1 MRAATGGRPYNILS
15 GFVSAELGTREE
27 AAGAVHTRVQADA
40 GAVREPP
47 LRVSVTADSR
57 YRWEPVPWASLQTC
71 RGC

>member
-27 AAGAVHTRVQADA
+27 AAGAVHTRVQADV

-47 LRVSVTADSR
+47 LRVSVKAGLPSR
-57 YRWEPVPWASLQTC
+57 EEPVP
-71 RGC
+71 